1 MLLPFSGKLGL
12 SGSSLANLGDLGN
25 LGGIS
30 AIISSVKRCSTN
42 FAQTVILPFLFQ
54 FGRNALKNCFY
65 CPLP

>member
-30 AIISSVKRCSTN
+30 AIISLVKRFSTN
-42 FAQTVILPFLFQ
+42 FAQTMILPFLFE
-54 FGRNALKNCFY
+54 FRRNASKT
-65 CPLP
+65 